1 MKKEIIVL
9 AGIERCKE
17 WDSLNVVPVKMRK
30 KDVGV
35 DRLTLGFLDELLAQ
49 VAKAG
54 AAVEDVN
61 LAVDPDFDARGVS
74 AIAEILR
81 LRCGRRSAHAQE
93 PHADTLIAVVAHLAS
108 ATVVPLTCSTGVP
121 ANPAFGLLE

>member
-1 MKKEIIVL
+1 MKEEIIVL

-35 DRLTLGFLDELLAQ
+35 DRLALGFLDELLAL

-61 LAVDPDFDARGVS
+61 LAVDSDFNAGGVS
-74 AIAEILR
+74 AVAEILC
-81 LRCGRRSAHAQE
+81 LRCGRRSAHILE
-93 PHADTLIAVVAHLAS
+93 PYDD
-108 ATVVPLTCSTGVP
+108 PL
-121 ANPAFGLLE
+121 